1 MASWLET
8 VPGKERG
15 ETMVTLTDKAAQ
27 VLRATLAQLQAV
39 PGQTFRLVL
48 RPGVASASAWISS
61 ELAM

>member
-1 MASWLET
+1 
-8 VPGKERG
+8 
-15 ETMVTLTDKAAQ
+15 MVTLTDKAAQ